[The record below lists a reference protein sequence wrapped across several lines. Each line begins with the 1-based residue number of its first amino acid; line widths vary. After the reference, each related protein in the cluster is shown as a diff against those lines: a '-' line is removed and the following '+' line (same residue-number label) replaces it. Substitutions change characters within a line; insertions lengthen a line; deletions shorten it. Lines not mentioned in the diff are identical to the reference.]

1 MGMRSTTMAR
11 RREPLALFLLFALLF
26 GMAACGGKDEGGSSD
41 TTVPDDLTNEDDAG
55 EPQPGGT
62 LTVGLSAETNN
73 WNPYTGQWAGSGYFV
88 AGAIFDPLS
97 ALDDNGDVQPYLAES
112 YTPNEDYTQW
122 DIELRPGITFHNGTA
137 LDAAA
142 VKTNLDFGAA
152 SALTAVAFEPVES
165 VEVVDDLT
173 VRVHLKTPWATMP
186 LAFVSQ
192 AGYMAAPEML
202 DSEDGGRNPIGTG
215 PFVFDRWTP
224 DSELTVTKNEDY
236 WQEGLP
242 YLDGID
248 FKVLTDAQSRSQSL
262 ESGEI
267 QVLVTST
274 PDQLLEW
281 QEMGASGDY
290 QFLSDA
296 DDEQDDIM
304 IALNTSKPP
313 FDDPL
318 ARQALAAGIDQEEIA
333 QTLFS
338 GAYPAAV
345 TPFGE
350 ASPFYV
356 DPTELGYPE
365 YDLERATALANEYEE
380 KHGEPLHFT
389 TLIPTDPAYQ
399 GIAQAMQERAAQ
411 AGIEVELQPIEQAQ
425 LITNV
430 LGGDYESSGWILW
443 SSPTLD
449 KGYVFLAT
457 DPQPGL
463 SLNFTRNQNDTIK
476 DAMNAARA
484 TPDVEE
490 QVAQYRI
497 VQEQMAQDLDK
508 IFLVHYVS
516 GLAFTNGVHGL
527 SAGTFPG
534 TDEVAEG
541 GGGVSAPFT
550 AVAWVEQ

>member
-1 MGMRSTTMAR
+1 MGKRHQLLGVVLVLIA
-11 RREPLALFLLFALLF
+11 LA
-26 GMAACGGKDEGGSSD
+26 GVAACGGKKNDNGSASN
-41 TTVPDDLTNEDDAG
+41 TTAPDDLTNEQEAG

-97 ALDDNGDVQPYLAES
+97 ALDENGEVQPYLAES
-112 YTPNEDYTQW
+112 FTPNDDFTQW
-122 DIELRPGITFHNGTA
+122 DIKLRPDITFHNGTA
-137 LDAAA
+137 FDATALKA
-142 VKTNLDFGAA
+142 NLDFGAA

-173 VRVHLKTPWATMP
+173 ARVHLKTPWATMP

-202 DSEDGGRNPIGTG
+202 DSDDGGRNPIGTG
-215 PFVFDRWTP
+215 PFVFDHWTP
-224 DSELTVTKNEDY
+224 DSELTVTKNDNY
-236 WQEGLP
+236 WQAGLP

-248 FKVLTDAQSRSQSL
+248 FKVLPDAQSRTQSM

-281 QEMGASGDY
+281 QAMGESGDY
-290 QFLSDA
+290 QFLSDR
-296 DDEQDDIM
+296 DDEQDDIV

-318 ARQALAAGIDQEEIA
+318 AREALAAGIDQEEIA

-338 GAYPAAV
+338 GAYPAAK

-350 ASPFYV
+350 SSPFYV
-356 DPTELGYPE
+356 DPDELGYPK
-365 YDLERATALANEYEE
+365 YDLAHATELAQQYED
-380 KHGEPLHFT
+380 KHGEPLKFS

-399 GIAQAMQERAAQ
+399 SIAQAMQERAGQ
-411 AGIEVELQPIEQAQ
+411 AGIQVQLQPIEQAQ

-430 LGGDYESSGWILW
+430 LSGDYQSSGWILW

-457 DPQPGL
+457 DPQPAGL
-463 SLNFTRNQNDTIK
+463 SLNFTRFKDDKIK

-484 TPDVEE
+484 TPDREE
-490 QVAQYRI
+490 QINQYRV
-497 VQEQMAQDLDK
+497 VQEQLAQDLQM

-516 GLAFTNGVHGL
+516 GLAFDNNVHGL
-527 SAGTFPG
+527 TNATFPG
-534 TDEVAEG
+534 TESVAEG
-541 GGGVSAPFT
+541 GGGVSSPFT
-550 AVAWVEQ
+550 STAWIEQ